1 MMKIAERLTPFDAAK
16 LLETDEM
23 ISVFMSEAFKT
34 GDAAYIA
41 QAIGTAARAKSM
53 MQVARK
59 SGLCREQLYRSFS
72 EQGNPT
78 LRNLLAVLDALGL
91 TLTVKSKP
99 LQQTV

>member
-1 MMKIAERLTPFDAAK
+1 
-16 LLETDEM
+16 
-23 ISVFMSEAFKT
+23 
-34 GDAAYIA
+34 
-41 QAIGTAARAKSM
+41 M

-99 LQQTV
+99 LQ